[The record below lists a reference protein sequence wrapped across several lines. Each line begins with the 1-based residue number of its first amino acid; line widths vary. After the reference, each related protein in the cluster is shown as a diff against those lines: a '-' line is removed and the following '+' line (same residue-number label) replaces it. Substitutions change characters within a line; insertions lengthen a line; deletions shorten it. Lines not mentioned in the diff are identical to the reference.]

1 MYLCSLLRVVGTE
14 GRLGQCLVRWSC
26 FRSQRSF
33 VYSQLAQ
40 DEDDDTDEVSFVTDT
55 ATLANPYLPFQ
66 PNNFFDVDD
75 DEDDEPLFKR

>member
-1 MYLCSLLRVVGTE
+1 MLVRRLLRVVGTE

-40 DEDDDTDEVSFVTDT
+40 DEDDNDEVSFVTDT
-55 ATLANPYLPFQ
+55 AALGNPYQPFQ